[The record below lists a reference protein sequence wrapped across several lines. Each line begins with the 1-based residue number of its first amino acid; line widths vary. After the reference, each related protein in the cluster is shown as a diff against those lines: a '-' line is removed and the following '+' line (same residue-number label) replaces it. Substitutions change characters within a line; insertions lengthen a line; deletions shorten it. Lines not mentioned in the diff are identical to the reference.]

1 MAPTERPWTLAPSS
15 DWVGT
20 TGTLEPDV
28 ELETVVATP
37 ANEVDSSSSLATCE
51 EACVGA
57 AELSLEADWEE
68 ASVVEAA
75 PEEAAPE
82 EAAPEEAAP
91 EEAASEEEAA
101 LEEALV
107 EEEASLEEA
116 LVEEEASLDD
126 DEELEWPS
134 QESSNADLAL
144 FASPSGQMSS
154 KHFLTSLPLL
164 EQIQDKS
171 FNPVQS
177 DFFST

>member
-1 MAPTERPWTLAPSS
+1 M
-15 DWVGT
+15 
-20 TGTLEPDV
+20 
-28 ELETVVATP
+28 
-37 ANEVDSSSSLATCE
+37 
-51 EACVGA
+51 
-57 AELSLEADWEE
+57 
-68 ASVVEAA
+68 EAA
-75 PEEAAPE
+75 PEETVPE
-82 EAAPEEAAP
+82 EAAPDEA
-91 EEAASEEEAA
+91 AA

-107 EEEASLEEA
+107 EEEAP
-116 LVEEEASLDD
+116 LDD
-126 DEELEWPS
+126 DDELEWPS

>member
-107 EEEASLEEA
+107 EEEASL
-116 LVEEEASLDD
+116 DD

>member
-68 ASVVEAA
+68 ASVV
-75 PEEAAPE
+75 

>member
-82 EAAPEEAAP
+82 EAAPEEAA
-91 EEAASEEEAA
+91 SEEEAA
-101 LEEALV
+101 
-107 EEEASLEEA
+107 LEEA

>member
-37 ANEVDSSSSLATCE
+37 ANEVDSSSSLAACE

-68 ASVVEAA
+68 ASVV
-75 PEEAAPE
+75 E